1 MEAQNPFI
9 SLLNQVVELMELIQN
24 QTKLSPKIPE
34 DLVKDIKLL
43 KEKFKKIE
51 EFTRSEL
58 RDNQK
63 DSISLRI
70 ETMNSSNMSEKD
82 KKMLERAL
90 HIKRD
95 MQMLKKQLNE
105 ERKKANST
113 IKKKNTSDSEDQAN
127 KKKRRKL
134 FKPLGGERDWIPL

>member
-9 SLLNQVVELMELIQN
+9 SLLNQVVELMELIQK

-34 DLVKDIKLL
+34 DLVKDVKLL

-51 EFTRSEL
+51 EFTKSQL
-58 RDNQK
+58 RDSQT
-63 DSISLRI
+63 DSLNLRI

-95 MQMLKKQLNE
+95 MQILKKALNE
-105 ERKKANST
+105 KRKKASPT
-113 IKKKNTSDSEDQAN
+113 LKTKNTSDSDEQAN

>member
-9 SLLNQVVELMELIQN
+9 SLLNQVVELMELIQK

-34 DLVKDIKLL
+34 DLVKDVKLL

-51 EFTRSEL
+51 EFTKSQL
-58 RDNQK
+58 RESQT
-63 DSISLRI
+63 DSLNLRI

-95 MQMLKKQLNE
+95 MQMLKKALNE
-105 ERKKANST
+105 KRKKASLT
-113 IKKKNTSDSEDQAN
+113 LKTKNTSDSDEQAN